1 MKLEK
6 MKLDI
11 SLMRELMKSA
21 EEHWPKTNPEDE
33 EEKDETHSYELGGE
47 ENV

>member
-21 EEHWPKTNPEDE
+21 EEYWPKANPEDE
-33 EEKDETHSYELGGE
+33 EEKDENHSYELGGD

>member
-21 EEHWPKTNPEDE
+21 EEYWPKTNPE
-33 EEKDETHSYELGGE
+33 EEKDENHSYELGGK

>member
-21 EEHWPKTNPEDE
+21 EENWPKPNLADE
-33 EEKDETHSYELGGE
+33 EENETYSYELGGDD
-47 ENV
+47 NV